1 MNKAGWVLAFLG
13 FTGVIAL
20 IAYYGGGEVLDAM
33 ALAGFWGLFWVSAFP
48 VFPLI
53 ADVIAWAHVFRPTD
67 RPRTFTLTWTRW
79 VAESVNKLLPV
90 AQLGGEFVR
99 ARLIS
104 QAGVR
109 GPVGGATVVVD
120 MTIGVFT
127 QVIFSLMGVAA
138 LYLVADAGESRNLGQ
153 GLLFG
158 LGVFSLLFVGFYVAQ
173 HYGLFLVLAR
183 ALEKVAGGREFMALS
198 GGAAALDDEI
208 VAAYRRLGALFWSS
222 VWRLASWVIGAGEVW
237 LAMYFLGHPVTLM
250 EAVMLESLSQAA
262 RGAAFFV
269 PAGLGVQ
276 EVGLVALGAMIG
288 IGPELALALSL
299 VKRVRELVLG
309 LPALLAWQLA
319 EGKRL
324 WRHRPPPAT

>member
-13 FTGVIAL
+13 FTAVIAL

-33 ALAGFWGLFWVSAFP
+33 ALAGFWGLFWVSAFH

-53 ADVIAWAHVFRPTD
+53 ADVLAWAHVFRPTD

-158 LGVFSLLFVGFYVAQ
+158 LGVFFAVVRR
-173 HYGLFLVLAR
+173 VLCRPALRALPGAR
-183 ALEKVAGGREFMALS
+183 AGARKSRGRARVYGPLRWS
-198 GGAAALDDEI
+198 G
-208 VAAYRRLGALFWSS
+208 R
-222 VWRLASWVIGAGEVW
+222 
-237 LAMYFLGHPVTLM
+237 
-250 EAVMLESLSQAA
+250 A
-262 RGAAFFV
+262 R
-269 PAGLGVQ
+269 
-276 EVGLVALGAMIG
+276 
-288 IGPELALALSL
+288 
-299 VKRVRELVLG
+299 
-309 LPALLAWQLA
+309 
-319 EGKRL
+319 
-324 WRHRPPPAT
+324 